1 MNCPGP
7 RLRSLCPLPY
17 NCMAIS
23 MFPAVRADIVVQNV
37 VAAKARR
44 AAAERV
50 VGKCLSKWAHTRV
63 AARGE
68 QLMNRVRRK
77 MAVFKIEKMVKLVT
91 ERKRRPYQYQLLV
104 RRPFVCMCCPH
115 R

>member
-1 MNCPGP
+1 
-7 RLRSLCPLPY
+7 
-17 NCMAIS
+17 
-23 MFPAVRADIVVQNV
+23 V

-104 RRPFVCMCCPH
+104 RSACEPPSAPSVRMCCPH
-115 R
+115 S